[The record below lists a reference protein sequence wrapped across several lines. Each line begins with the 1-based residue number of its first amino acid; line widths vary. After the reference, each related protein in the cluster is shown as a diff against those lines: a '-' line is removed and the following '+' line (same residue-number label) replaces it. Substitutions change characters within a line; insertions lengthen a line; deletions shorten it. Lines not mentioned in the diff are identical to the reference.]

1 MSAVV
6 FPSPPRLKT
15 VGVVAALCG
24 VPVHR
29 VCYVLQTRPYIR
41 PAAYAGTARLYDCR
55 AVAMVRH
62 ELNAIDARRA
72 DRQGGSR

>member
-1 MSAVV
+1 MIAPV
-6 FPSPPRLKT
+6 PLPRLKT

-29 VCYVLQTRPYIR
+29 VEYVLRTRRHIR
-41 PAAYAGTARLYDCR
+41 SAAIAGAARLYDRR

-72 DRQGGSR
+72 DRQGGC